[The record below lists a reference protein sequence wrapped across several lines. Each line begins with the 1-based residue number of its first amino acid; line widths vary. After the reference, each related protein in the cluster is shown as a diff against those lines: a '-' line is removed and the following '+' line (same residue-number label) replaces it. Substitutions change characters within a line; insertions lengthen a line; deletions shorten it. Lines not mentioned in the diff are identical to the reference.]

1 MVEVASLFGHAR
13 QPRCLVRCWDIRT
26 YWFIQCVIICM
37 KYVDMIRIHIM
48 MTRMGSAFLVL
59 HSVAYVK
66 LIKLIEN
73 HVINDPECSIWW
85 INSWYLWGSGHWETG
100 APGKGSSDKLCC
112 SNVGWLDWML
122 WYVVMLGLPS
132 LILLLGFT
140 GFTAWRADRCK
151 KAL

>member
-1 MVEVASLFGHAR
+1 
-13 QPRCLVRCWDIRT
+13 
-26 YWFIQCVIICM
+26 M

-85 INSWYLWGSGHWETG
+85 INS
-100 APGKGSSDKLCC
+100 
-112 SNVGWLDWML
+112 
-122 WYVVMLGLPS
+122 
-132 LILLLGFT
+132 
-140 GFTAWRADRCK
+140 
-151 KAL
+151 